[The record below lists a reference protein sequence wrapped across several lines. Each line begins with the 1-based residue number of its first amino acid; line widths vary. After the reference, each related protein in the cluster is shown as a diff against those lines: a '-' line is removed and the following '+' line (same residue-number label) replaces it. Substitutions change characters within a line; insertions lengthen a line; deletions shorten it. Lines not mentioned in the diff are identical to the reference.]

1 MRRGTVKYLVCSAI
15 LVLMSGCGLFVYE
28 QRAPWRDEAER
39 TCLSSGVVKVTP
51 WVEPA
56 REISGPGACG
66 MLQPFRVSAFADGTV
81 GLTSRATLACPLIP
95 VVDGWLEDVVQP
107 AAQLYFG
114 TRVSELRA
122 GSYSCRNV
130 NNRAGGPRSEHS
142 FGNALDVMA
151 FRFADGRELTV
162 ERGWR
167 GAPRDQEFLREVFVG
182 LCSRFTTVLG
192 PGSDA
197 EHYNHFHFDL
207 ARHSRGRSVCKP
219 ILKFE
224 PRLPAYLAANGQ
236 MSARPAPVAAM
247 PQQGY
252 GSGPGPRPQGL
263 AAGGQPLMLGV
274 PGNGDEIGDLID
286 EQGVVDPPE
295 AAPLPPPASMRPP
308 APVRRY

>member
-1 MRRGTVKYLVCSAI
+1 MRRGTVQYLVCSAI

-56 REISGPGACG
+56 KEISGPGACG
-66 MLQPFRVSAFADGTV
+66 MLQPFRLSAFADGTV
-81 GLTSRATLACPLIP
+81 GLTSRATLACPIIP
-95 VVDGWLEDVVQP
+95 VIDGWIEEVVQP

-114 TRVSELRA
+114 SRVTELRA
-122 GSYSCRNV
+122 GSYSCRSV

-142 FGNALDVMA
+142 FGNAMDVMA

-167 GAPRDQEFLREVFVG
+167 GASRDQDFLREVFVG
-182 LCSRFTTVLG
+182 SCARFTTVLG

-197 EHYNHFHFDL
+197 EHYNHFHIDL
-207 ARHSRGRSVCKP
+207 ARHARGRSICKP

-224 PRLPAYLAANGQ
+224 PRLPAYLAAGGQ
-236 MSARPAPVAAM
+236 LSTRPGPVATA
-247 PQQGY
+247 PQAPY
-252 GSGPGPRPQGL
+252 GSGFAPRPQGL
-263 AAGGQPLMLGV
+263 AATGQPLMLGV
-274 PGNGDEIGDLID
+274 PGGGDEIGDLID
-286 EQGVVDPPE
+286 EQGVVEAPE
-295 AAPLPPPASMRPP
+295 SAPMRPP
-308 APVRRY
+308 APVRR